1 MRFGPGEY
9 VPDPTEGIIDVNN
22 LPVPQIVT
30 YDRNHEHT
38 PCPRCG
44 HLAYRHKWGHRTLHD
59 LGDLYRNCP
68 VDLRVVYSSHYCST
82 CRKYFNID
90 LSDLASPGSHYT
102 HRVIHMAVRLVVE
115 DGLPYRPA
123 SWHLWRDHRVFVP
136 FATIQNWVEAGEKKA
151 QCQMDGAFLNWALE
165 AFSGYVAV
173 DELYEGPYCVLSA
186 VDNRQFK
193 RILYEVLDHDPS
205 HDDIVPFFR
214 RLKSALDER
223 ELTLAGITT
232 DGSSLYPEPIR
243 EVFGEISH
251 QICTFHVIK
260 ELIKGALSAVAKER
274 QRLTNSKPKLKRG
287 RPSSK
292 DKEARRLARKSK
304 YIQEKISELFED
316 RFLFV
321 KRRLRPSERKRVL
334 WITRGFPQ
342 LRKLR
347 EIMDHIYALFDRRCR
362 TQTALDKLRKLR
374 HWVKRFKWIGETLNK
389 VFSANLEK
397 ALAFLDDKWLPATSN
412 AVERGNRRHRK
423 MQKSVYRVRNKGC
436 LEGRIA
442 LDMIRESRAE
452 GRAQT
457 TKALHKAR
465 RDIRD
470 P

>member
-1 MRFGPGEY
+1 
-9 VPDPTEGIIDVNN
+9 
-22 LPVPQIVT
+22 
-30 YDRNHEHT
+30 
-38 PCPRCG
+38 
-44 HLAYRHKWGHRTLHD
+44 
-59 LGDLYRNCP
+59 
-68 VDLRVVYSSHYCST
+68 
-82 CRKYFNID
+82 
-90 LSDLASPGSHYT
+90 
-102 HRVIHMAVRLVVE
+102 
-115 DGLPYRPA
+115 
-123 SWHLWRDHRVFVP
+123 
-136 FATIQNWVEAGEKKA
+136 
-151 QCQMDGAFLNWALE
+151 MDGVFLDWALE

-186 VDNRQFK
+186 VDNRQYK

-205 HDDIVPFFR
+205 HDDIEPFLR
-214 RLKSALDER
+214 RLKKALDER
-223 ELTLAGITT
+223 ELTLEGITT

-243 EVFGEISH
+243 AVFGEVPH

-260 ELIKGALSAVAKER
+260 ELIKDVLSAVAKER
-274 QRLTNSKPKLKRG
+274 QRLAASKPKLKRG

-321 KRRLRPSERKRVL
+321 KRRLKPSERQRLL
-334 WITRGFPQ
+334 WITRGLPQ

-362 TQTALDKLRKLR
+362 TQTALNKLRKLR
-374 HWVKRFKWIGETLNK
+374 HGVKRFKSIGKTLNK

-397 ALAFLDDKWLPATSN
+397 ALTFLDDKLLPATSN

-423 MQKSVYRVRNKGC
+423 MQKSVYRVRNQSC

-452 GRAQT
+452 GRART

-465 RDIRD
+465 RGIRD

>member
-1 MRFGPGEY
+1 
-9 VPDPTEGIIDVNN
+9 
-22 LPVPQIVT
+22 
-30 YDRNHEHT
+30 
-38 PCPRCG
+38 
-44 HLAYRHKWGHRTLHD
+44 
-59 LGDLYRNCP
+59 
-68 VDLRVVYSSHYCST
+68 
-82 CRKYFNID
+82 
-90 LSDLASPGSHYT
+90 
-102 HRVIHMAVRLVVE
+102 
-115 DGLPYRPA
+115 
-123 SWHLWRDHRVFVP
+123 
-136 FATIQNWVEAGEKKA
+136 
-151 QCQMDGAFLNWALE
+151 MDGAFLNWALE

-205 HDDIVPFFR
+205 YDDIVPFLR
-214 RLKSALDER
+214 RLKRALDER

-232 DGSSLYPEPIR
+232 DGSSLYPEPIL
-243 EVFGEISH
+243 EVFGEIPH

-260 ELIKGALSAVAKER
+260 ELIKGVLSAVAKER

-321 KRRLRPSERKRVL
+321 KRRLKPSERKRVL
-334 WITRGFPQ
+334 WITRGLPQ

-362 TQTALDKLRKLR
+362 TPTALDKLRKLR

-397 ALAFLDDKWLPATSN
+397 ALTFLDDKWLPATSN

-465 RDIRD
+465 RDIHA